1 MSDTELEQTLV
12 ERLLS
17 QVSLRDRRR
26 LQSAVEMCRISH
38 IRQFEKSGGKYFH
51 KMLRFGH
58 SIASFDLPVDFVVA
72 AVLSDVIGD
81 TSTRE
86 SDVLSEFGDLV
97 VGVISSYRI
106 VYDRNYDR
114 QKHERRGYIS
124 EIDAYRSYWNHRIQ
138 NFLTACIW
146 ADGGVYRSLS
156 LIDHD
161 AISPLRFI
169 DQQDGRT
176 ISLKDAPLRI
186 RNAVENLIGYASK
199 NSDLLHRISP
209 REFEIMIA
217 GLLRQLGY
225 DVEITSE
232 SRDGGVDI
240 FAFKSDGFTIGK
252 FAVECKRYSPERA
265 VGREVCDKLFGVVAS
280 RGLTGGVVVT
290 SSRFSRDALAFHQLP
305 AVCNRL
311 SLVDAL
317 GIHELLRQSQSRL
330 SGV

>member
-1 MSDTELEQTLV
+1 MSNTELERNLV
-12 ERLLS
+12 DRLLS

-26 LQSAVEMCRISH
+26 LQSAVEMCRTSH
-38 IRQFEKSGGKYFH
+38 RGQFEKSGGEYFH

-58 SIASFDLPVDFVVA
+58 SIATFDLPVDFVVA

-97 VGVISSYRI
+97 VGIISSYRI
-106 VYDRNYDR
+106 IDDRNYDWQMR
-114 QKHERRGYIS
+114 EIKGHLS
-124 EIDAYRSYWNHRIQ
+124 EGDAYRSYWSHRVQ

-156 LIDHD
+156 LTDLD

-169 DQQDGRT
+169 DRQDGRT

-186 RNAVENLIGYASK
+186 RNAVENLIGYASR
-199 NSDLLHRISP
+199 NTDLLHQISP

-225 DVEITSE
+225 DVEITPE

-265 VGREVCDKLFGVVAS
+265 VGREVCDRLFGVVAS

-290 SSRFSRDALAFHQLP
+290 SSRFSRDAHSHFISSPLCVIGYH
-305 AVCNRL
+305 
-311 SLVDAL
+311 
-317 GIHELLRQSQSRL
+317 
-330 SGV
+330 